1 MFIELM
7 QDADKNEILSYMLPY
22 EKFSVT
28 LYSEILHGGK
38 SIYVL
43 RGNFGEIHGTFLTQ
57 KENGKISAYS
67 VLVATAAAH
76 KNLEIP
82 GEAEFSGRG
91 VIFCSTCDG
100 PFFRGGIIVVVGGG
114 DSAC

>member
-43 RGNFGEIHGTFLTQ
+43 RGNFGEIHGIFSWWQGSSIHHCLP
-57 KENGKISAYS
+57 EVYGKNRPAPHGG
-67 VLVATAAAH
+67 LRPDRNHFAAG
-76 KNLEIP
+76 KLQ
-82 GEAEFSGRG
+82 GR
-91 VIFCSTCDG
+91 
-100 PFFRGGIIVVVGGG
+100 RAGGG
-114 DSAC
+114 FHGPPLSFI